1 MSSFICSKEH
11 FIKTRDLTYNL
22 IKHNKHFYY
31 WQGVNM
37 RGFEDKDILEYV
49 NKNINELI
57 NMNVASYNYQYKT
70 NEKNDINL
78 LTEPKQYN
86 VNVIDLIG
94 LYNAYTC
101 INYQIEL
108 PYDKTFYN
116 LIKTLIADKLV
127 MALDEYDI
135 FNEANKW
142 EFR

>member
-22 IKHNKHFYY
+22 IKHNKHFCC

-37 RGFEDKDILEYV
+37 RGIEDNDILEYV
-49 NKNINELI
+49 NRNINELI
-57 NMNVASYNYQYKT
+57 NMNVASYNCQYKT
-70 NEKNDINL
+70 NETNDINL
-78 LTEPKQYN
+78 PTEPKHYN
-86 VNVIDLIG
+86 LDTIDLIG
-94 LYNAYTC
+94 LYNAYSC

-116 LIKTLIADKLV
+116 LIKTLIADELV
-127 MALDEYDI
+127 MTLDKYDI